1 MQLMRGGYHL
11 KSHIIR
17 IFEHVTWADIQIL
30 NALQLIED
38 KPEKSIHLFTHV
50 LSAEKVWLTRLNEKD
65 SSQIQIWPN
74 PGLEEC
80 ERLVKENSE
89 GYQIFLDQLTDHD
102 LSRHISYRNTSG
114 VEFKTTIFDILTHV
128 SLHGS
133 YHRGQ
138 ISSYLRSEGYDP
150 INTDYINF
158 VRLKP

>member
-1 MQLMRGGYHL
+1 L
-11 KSHIIR
+11 KDHIIR
-17 IFEHVTWADIQIL
+17 MFEHATWADTQIL

-38 KPEKSIHLFTHV
+38 KPEKPIVLFTHV

-65 SSQIQIWPN
+65 SSQIQIWPSHS
-74 PGLEEC
+74 LEDC

-89 GYQIFLDQLTDHD
+89 GYRGFLAQMTEIDF
-102 LSRHISYRNTSG
+102 SRYISYRNTSG
-114 VEFKTTIFDILTHV
+114 VEFETTIFDILTHV

-138 ISSYLRSEGYDP
+138 ISSYLRMEGYDP

-158 VRLKP
+158 VRLQP